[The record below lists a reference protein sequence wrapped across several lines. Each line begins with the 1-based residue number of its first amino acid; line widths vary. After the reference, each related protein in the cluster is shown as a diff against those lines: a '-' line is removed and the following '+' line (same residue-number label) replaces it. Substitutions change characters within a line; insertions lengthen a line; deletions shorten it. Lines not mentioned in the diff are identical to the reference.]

1 MNLFRPQNRSQI
13 HWNPLLTRPFNVIP
27 PEMLHIKAKYNLLI
41 NTSKQLH
48 KIKDQRKNKDNFGI
62 ATHTHMHT
70 HMHAHTHA
78 HTDQPPKNIP
88 VPNSPVSNSLMW

>member
-1 MNLFRPQNRSQI
+1 
-13 HWNPLLTRPFNVIP
+13 
-27 PEMLHIKAKYNLLI
+27 MLHIKAKYNLLI

-70 HMHAHTHA
+70 HMHAHTHTQTHTHTHTHTHA
-78 HTDQPPKNIP
+78 HTHTDQPPKNIP